1 MLPAEL
7 TALLEPAVAA
17 LSLEIDRTE
26 VVAAGKRS
34 LVRVFLDGDGPEGSG
49 PSLDQITAATREIS
63 NLLDG
68 ADLTKGRPYTL
79 EVSSRGLS
87 RPLTE
92 QRHFRRNLGRLVE
105 FKLATERLVGR
116 LTEVGESKVSVET
129 ETGPRELELAEVRRA
144 VVQIEMNRRAAD
156 EEESEG

>member
-7 TALLEPAVAA
+7 TALLEPTVTA
-17 LSLEIDRTE
+17 LGLEIDRTE

-34 LVRVFLDGDGPEGSG
+34 LVRVFLDGDGPTGSG
-49 PSLDQITAATREIS
+49 PSLEEITAATRAIS
-63 NLLDG
+63 SVLDG
-68 ADLTKGRPYTL
+68 ADLTRGRPYTL

-92 QRHFRRNLGRLVE
+92 LRHFRRNLGRLVE
-105 FKLATERLVGR
+105 FRLPAASLTGR
-116 LTEVGESKVSVET
+116 LIEVTDSTLTVET
-129 ETGPRELELAEVRRA
+129 ETGSQELELAQVRRA
-144 VVQIEMNRRAAD
+144 VVQIEMNRRLAD